1 MAMLYQIYM
10 KLFPIPLPPADTF
23 AGQRAVVTGGTGGLG
38 LAAAA
43 HLINLGAA
51 EVLITGRTAARAQR
65 ALDELEAV
73 TGGRSKG
80 KARALALD
88 MESYQSVVE
97 FVGQVKGSGGVDVVI
112 LNAGMIGLEP
122 KITAEGW

>member
-51 EVLITGRTAARAQR
+51 EVLITGRTATRAQR
-65 ALDELEAV
+65 ALDELEEM

-80 KARALALD
+80 KARALELD

-97 FVGQVKGSGGVDVVI
+97 FAGQVRESGGVDVVI